1 MALRL
6 GWFTTGRG
14 PGSRGLL
21 ATVHDEIAAGRLD
34 AEIVVVLCNREPGQ
48 DQQTDQLF
56 EQARGYG
63 LPVVHLST
71 LRFRRERGESAAK
84 ADEALPEWRRDF
96 DREVIRL
103 LEPYPFDLG
112 VLAGYMLIA
121 TDVLCNRFDL
131 LNLHPAAPDG
141 PPGTW
146 QGVIWWLMEKG
157 ADHSGVR
164 MHLATTDL
172 DMGPPV
178 AYCTYPIRGPRLDDL
193 WRDVERRGV
202 AGVKAEDGEENALF
216 EEIRRQG
223 VARELPLVVETLR
236 GFAEGRVRVR
246 DKRVLDAKGEA
257 ISGYDLTEEIER
269 IVARAKSQPENG
281 QL

>member
-1 MALRL
+1 MLRL

-21 ATVHDEIAAGRLD
+21 ATVQDEIAAGRLD
-34 AEIVVVLCNREPGQ
+34 ARIEVVFCNREPGQ
-48 DQQTDQLF
+48 DPQTDQLF
-56 EQARGYG
+56 EQVRGYG
-63 LPVVHLST
+63 LPLVYLST
-71 LRFRRERGESAAK
+71 LRFRRERSESPAK
-84 ADEALPEWRRDF
+84 VGEALPEWRHDF

-121 TDVLCNRFDL
+121 TEVLCNRFDL

-146 QGVIWWLMEKG
+146 QEVIWWLMNEG

-178 AYCTYPIRGPRLDDL
+178 AYCTYPIRGPALEEM
-193 WRDVERRGV
+193 WREVERRGV
-202 AGVKAEDGEENALF
+202 AALRAGEGEENALF
-216 EEIRRQG
+216 QEIRRQG

-236 GFAEGRVRVR
+236 AFVEERVRIR
-246 DKRVLDAKGEA
+246 DKRVVDAQGRDIA
-257 ISGYDLTEEIER
+257 GQDLTPEIER
-269 IVARAKSQPENG
+269 IVAGTKG
-281 QL
+281 Q

>member
-34 AEIVVVLCNREPGQ
+34 AEIVVVFCNREPGQ
-48 DQQTDQLF
+48 DPQTDQFF

-71 LRFRRERGESAAK
+71 VRFRRERGESPAK
-84 ADEALPEWRRDF
+84 AGKALPEWRRDF

-103 LEPYPFDLG
+103 LEPYSFDLG

-121 TDVLCNRFDL
+121 TDVLCDHFDL

-146 QGVIWWLMEKG
+146 QGVIWWLMEQA

-178 AYCTYPIRGPRLDDL
+178 AYCTYPIRGPALDDL

-202 AGVKAEDGEENALF
+202 DTVRAEDGEENALF
-216 EEIRRQG
+216 QEIRRQG

-236 GFAEGRVRVR
+236 AFAEGRVLIR
-246 DKRVLDAKGEA
+246 DKRVVDAQGREIKGQ
-257 ISGYDLTEEIER
+257 DLTPEIER
-269 IVARAKSQPENG
+269 IVTETKS
-281 QL
+281 

>member
-1 MALRL
+1 MEARLMLRL

-14 PGSRGLL
+14 PGSRRLL

-34 AEIVVVLCNREPGQ
+34 AQIAVIFCNREPGQ
-48 DQQTDQLF
+48 DPQTDQLF
-56 EQARGYG
+56 EQNRGYG

-71 LRFRRERGESAAK
+71 LRFRRERGERPAK
-84 ADEALPEWRRDF
+84 VGEALPEWRHDF
-96 DREVIRL
+96 DQEVIRL
-103 LEPYPFDLG
+103 LEPYQFDLG

-121 TDVLCNRFDL
+121 TEVLCHRFDL

-146 QGVIWWLMEKG
+146 QEVIWWLMEHG

-178 AYCTYPIRGPRLDDL
+178 TYCTYAIRGPALDEL

-202 AGVKAEDGEENALF
+202 ATVKAEDGEENALF
-216 EEIRRQG
+216 QEIRRQG

-236 GFAEGRVRVR
+236 AFAEERVRIR
-246 DKRVLDAKGEA
+246 DKRVVDAQRHEIA
-257 ISGYDLTEEIER
+257 GYDLTEEIER
-269 IVARAKSQPENG
+269 IVAGTK
-281 QL
+281 

>member
-1 MALRL
+1 MLRL

-34 AEIVVVLCNREPGQ
+34 AEIVAVFCNREPGQ
-48 DQQTDQLF
+48 DPQTNQLF
-56 EQARGYG
+56 KQVRGYG
-63 LPVVHLST
+63 LPVVYLST
-71 LRFRRERGESAAK
+71 LRFRRERDESPARAG
-84 ADEALPEWRRDF
+84 EALPEWRHDF

-103 LEPYPFDLG
+103 LESYPFDLG

-121 TDVLCNRFDL
+121 TDVLCRRFDL

-146 QGVIWWLMEKG
+146 QGVIWWLMEQA

-178 AYCTYPIRGPRLDDL
+178 TYCTYPIRGPALEQV
-193 WRDVERRGV
+193 WGEVERRGV
-202 AGVKAEDGEENALF
+202 ATVRAEDGDENALF
-216 EEIRRQG
+216 QEIRRQG

-236 GFAEGRVRVR
+236 AFAEGRVRVR
-246 DKRVLDAKGEA
+246 DKRVLDAHGETIA
-257 ISGYDLTEEIER
+257 GQDLTDEIER
-269 IVARAKSQPENG
+269 IVARTKS
-281 QL
+281 

>member
-1 MALRL
+1 VA
-6 GWFTTGRG
+6 
-14 PGSRGLL
+14 
-21 ATVHDEIAAGRLD
+21 
-34 AEIVVVLCNREPGQ
+34 
-48 DQQTDQLF
+48 
-56 EQARGYG
+56 
-63 LPVVHLST
+63 HLST
-71 LRFRRERGESAAK
+71 ARFRRERGESPAK
-84 ADEALPEWRRDF
+84 AGEALPEWRRDF
-96 DREVIRL
+96 DREAIRL
-103 LEPYPFDLG
+103 LKPYQFDLG

-121 TDVLCNRFDL
+121 TDVLCDRFDL

-178 AYCTYPIRGPRLDDL
+178 AYCTYPIHGGALDEM

-202 AGVKAEDGEENALF
+202 ATVKAEDGEENALF
-216 EEIRRQG
+216 QEIRRQG

-236 GFAEGRVRVR
+236 AFADGRVRIS
-246 DKRVLDAKGEA
+246 DKRVVDAQGRDIA
-257 ISGYDLTEEIER
+257 GQDLTPEIER
-269 IVARAKSQPENG
+269 IVAQARG
-281 QL
+281 